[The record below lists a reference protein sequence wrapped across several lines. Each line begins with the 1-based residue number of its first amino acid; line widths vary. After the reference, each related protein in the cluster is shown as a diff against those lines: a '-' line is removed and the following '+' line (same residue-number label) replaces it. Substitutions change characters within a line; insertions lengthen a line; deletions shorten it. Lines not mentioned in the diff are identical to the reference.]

1 MRFLIGLFIIL
12 QLINKQKRELYIGWV
27 THLIKQGGKPM
38 NEKNT
43 VLVVKHSLAKKL
55 LKEGYVICDLLPKKD
70 TETNSF
76 DYSRAVYIFE
86 EKEGIHEAIER
97 LK

>member
-1 MRFLIGLFIIL
+1 
-12 QLINKQKRELYIGWV
+12 
-27 THLIKQGGKPM
+27 M

-70 TETNSF
+70 TKTNSF
-76 DYSRAVYIFE
+76 DYSRSVYIFE

>member
-1 MRFLIGLFIIL
+1 
-12 QLINKQKRELYIGWV
+12 
-27 THLIKQGGKPM
+27 M

-55 LKEGYVICDLLPKKD
+55 LKDGYVICDLLPKKD
-70 TETNSF
+70 NETNSF
-76 DYSRAVYIFE
+76 DYSRAVDSFE

>member
-12 QLINKQKRELYIGWV
+12 QLINKQKRELYIGWI

-70 TETNSF
+70 TKTNSF

>member
-1 MRFLIGLFIIL
+1 
-12 QLINKQKRELYIGWV
+12 
-27 THLIKQGGKPM
+27 M

-55 LKEGYVICDLLPKKD
+55 LKEVYVTSYLLPTPD
-70 TETNSF
+70 PDTNSF
-76 DYSRAVYIFE
+76 DNSRADYILE
-86 EKEGIHEAIER
+86 ETEGIHEAIER

>member
-1 MRFLIGLFIIL
+1 
-12 QLINKQKRELYIGWV
+12 
-27 THLIKQGGKPM
+27 M
-38 NEKNT
+38 NERNT

-70 TETNSF
+70 TETNLF

-86 EKEGIHEAIER
+86 EKEGIHEAIKR

>member
-1 MRFLIGLFIIL
+1 
-12 QLINKQKRELYIGWV
+12 
-27 THLIKQGGKPM
+27 M

-97 LK
+97 LKQ

>member
-1 MRFLIGLFIIL
+1 
-12 QLINKQKRELYIGWV
+12 
-27 THLIKQGGKPM
+27 M

-55 LKEGYVICDLLPKKD
+55 LKEGYVICDLLPKTD

-76 DYSRAVYIFE
+76 DSSRAVSIFE
-86 EKEGIHEAIER
+86 EKEGIHEAIDR
-97 LK
+97 SK

>member
-12 QLINKQKRELYIGWV
+12 QLINKQKGELYIGWV

>member
-12 QLINKQKRELYIGWV
+12 QLINKQKRELYIGWI

-38 NEKNT
+38 NKKNT

>member
-1 MRFLIGLFIIL
+1 
-12 QLINKQKRELYIGWV
+12 
-27 THLIKQGGKPM
+27 M

-70 TETNSF
+70 TKTNSF

-86 EKEGIHEAIER
+86 EKEGINEAIER